1 MGNLGSTSAFY
12 AARPAIQLDGQ
23 DNPSLSDGLMNL
35 MVEETTAGLYRCEAT
50 FGNWGTGNGS
60 VGFLY
65 FGRDV
70 LDFGKPFAVTA
81 GSNDSESEIFSGR
94 IMGLEANYPQT
105 RPPEL
110 AVLAEDRLQDLR
122 MTRRTRTFE
131 DVSDEDVMQQI
142 ASQHSLRT
150 EFDIDGPT
158 YRVLAQVN
166 QSDLAFLRD
175 RARAIDAELWLADG
189 KLHVQARG
197 RRDEGSTDLTYGQG
211 LIAFSVL
218 ADLAQQRS
226 SLTVSGWDVSAK
238 DTIEHEATASA
249 IQSELN
255 GHQGGGQVL
264 ETAVGARAEQLVHT
278 VPLTLQEAQAQ
289 AEAQYRRIARRFVT
303 GRGIAEGDGRIRV
316 GSYVNLAGL
325 GPLFNGKYFVT
336 AVRHTFDGQQGF
348 RTHFQVERPGLGTE

>member
-12 AARPAIQLDGQ
+12 AARPAIKLDGQ
-23 DNPSLSDGLMNL
+23 ANASLSDGLMNV

-50 FGNWGTGNGS
+50 FGNWGTSSGG

-65 FGRDV
+65 FDRSV

-81 GSNDSESEIFSGR
+81 GADDTAAQLFSGR

-110 AVLAEDRLQDLR
+110 VVLAEDRLQDLR

-150 EFDIDGPT
+150 DFDIDGPT

-175 RARAIDAELWLADG
+175 RARAVDAELWLADDT
-189 KLHVQARG
+189 LHVQARG
-197 RRDEGSTDLTYGQG
+197 RRDEGSIELTYGQG

-226 SLTVSGWDVSAK
+226 ALTVSGWDVAAK
-238 DTIEHEATASA
+238 ETIEHEATASV

-255 GHQGGGQVL
+255 GFQGGGQVL
-264 ETAVGARAEQLVHT
+264 ETAVGIRAERMVHT
-278 VPLTLQEAQAQ
+278 VPFTLQEAQAQ
-289 AEAQYRRIARRFVT
+289 AEAQYRRMARRFVT
-303 GRGIAEGDGRIRV
+303 GQGAAEGDGRIRV
-316 GSYVNLAGL
+316 GAYVTMAGL
-325 GPLFNGKYFVT
+325 GPLFNGRYFVT
-336 AVRHTFDGQQGF
+336 AVRHTFDQQQGF
-348 RTHFQVERPGLGTE
+348 RTHFQVERPGLG

>member
-1 MGNLGSTSAFY
+1 MTTTSAFY

-23 DNPSLSDGLMNL
+23 KNASLSDGLMNL

-50 FGNWGTGNGS
+50 FGNWGTSGGG

-70 LDFGKPFAVTA
+70 VEFGKPFAVTA
-81 GSNDSESEIFSGR
+81 GSGETEAEIFAGR

-110 AVLAEDRLQDLR
+110 VVLAEDRLQDLR

-150 EFDIDGPT
+150 AFDIDGPT

-175 RARAIDAELWLADG
+175 RARAIDAECWLAGDT
-189 KLHVQARG
+189 LHVQARG
-197 RRDEGSTDLTYGQG
+197 RRDEGSVALTYGQR

-238 DTIEHEATASA
+238 DTIEHEATAAA

-264 ETAVGARAEQLVHT
+264 ETAVGVRADRLVHT

-303 GRGIAEGDGRIRV
+303 GRGVAEGDGRIRV
-316 GSYVNLAGL
+316 GAYVSLSGL
-325 GPLFNGKYFVT
+325 GPLFDGKYFVT

-348 RTHFQVERPGLGTE
+348 RTHFEVERPGLGQS